1 MSEAWL
7 LSMVFRYPHPKAL
20 LRKAQNKAVIAGLRS
35 LERRGFVKRYRDH
48 YRLTH
53 RGRDE
58 LAMAC
63 AITRLVRRADS
74 SPAPVGRRGPSQRR
88 TTRGAAGPGRPN
100 RNDSA

>member
-7 LSMVFRYPHPKAL
+7 LSLVSRYPHPKAL
-20 LRKAQNKAVIAGLRS
+20 ARKAQNATVFPGLRS

-48 YRLTH
+48 YRLTR

-63 AITRLVRRADS
+63 AITRLVWRADS
-74 SPAPVGRRGPSQRR
+74 AAP
-88 TTRGAAGPGRPN
+88 
-100 RNDSA
+100 